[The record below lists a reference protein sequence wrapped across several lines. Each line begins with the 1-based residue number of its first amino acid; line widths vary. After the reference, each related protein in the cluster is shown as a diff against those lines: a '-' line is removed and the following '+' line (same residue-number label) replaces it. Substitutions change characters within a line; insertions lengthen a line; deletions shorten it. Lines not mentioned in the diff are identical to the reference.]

1 MRKKNIGIFLIF
13 IISIVLT
20 SFYHTKPALIDNSR
34 DNTILLISK
43 QVTSENLTIDRLE
56 DGKKT
61 VIVIE
66 QHLELPTKIDFEIKK
81 QCSKK
86 IEKFFYDLENRANGI
101 LKRYKMRVL
110 RI

>member
-1 MRKKNIGIFLIF
+1 MKKRNIGILLIF
-13 IISIVLT
+13 ILSILTT
-20 SFYHTKPALIDNSR
+20 SFYHNKPALIDSNR

-43 QVTSENLTIDRLE
+43 QVTSENLAIDRLE
-56 DGKKT
+56 EVKKS
-61 VIVIE
+61 VIVLE
-66 QHLELPTKIDFEIKK
+66 QTLEVPIKIDFEIKK

-86 IEKFFYDLENRANGI
+86 IEKFYYNLENRVNGI